1 MIKIPFPFIK
11 GFYRRNN
18 YGEPYVWYGEV
29 IGTNS
34 IKIYYGIVGKNISNQ
49 ILFTTR
55 DAYKELQSKIKAK
68 LKEGY
73 ITIDE
78 IRDCGS
84 LPVEESL
91 QDFLDKYL
99 PIIRTTDNGTTLAML
114 AKIFDNTN
122 NKLFNNNQYYL
133 GQWKINGLRC
143 IIRAEIDEQDIF
155 KRPKLKFISREGTI
169 WKSLSN
175 LEEYL
180 LQVIPKDVIDYMIYY
195 DFALDGE
202 LYLPGYSVNQI
213 NHIVKDSICIENS
226 KIQYW
231 CYDLVAND
239 IIAKER
245 YNYLLDKLGNFIPK
259 FVYKEQ
265 HIHNT
270 NRFVLLPSTTITTEM
285 EALSER
291 NNYIDLGFEGLILR
305 VPDAE
310 YACGKRSPK
319 YMIKYKSTND
329 GIFTIVD
336 IYPEDKRDIPLIKVK
351 NDINDATFEVHING
365 TFEYQKDILKNRDK
379 YINKQLFITFGER
392 SGVNQVPFHVKEV
405 RFWNY

>member
-29 IGTNS
+29 IGTNT

-49 ILFTTR
+49 IIFTTR
-55 DAYKELQSKIKAK
+55 DANKELQSKIKAK

-73 ITIDE
+73 ITINE

-91 QDFLDKYL
+91 QDFLNKYL
-99 PIIRTTDNGTTLAML
+99 PIIRTTDSGTTLAML
-114 AKIFDNTN
+114 AKAFDNTN
-122 NKLFNNNQYYL
+122 NKLFKNTDYYL

-143 IIRAEIDEQDIF
+143 IIHAEIDEQDIF
-155 KRPKLKFISREGTI
+155 KKVRLKFISREGTV
-169 WKSLSN
+169 WNSLSN

-180 LQVIPKDVIDYMIYY
+180 LMALPEDIINDMIYY
-195 DFALDGE
+195 HFALDGE

-213 NHIVKDSICIENS
+213 DHIIKDSKCIENS

-231 CYDLVAND
+231 CYDLITEYTSAR
-239 IIAKER
+239 ER
-245 YNYLLDKLGNFIPK
+245 YNYLLDKLGGFLINLI
-259 FVYKEQ
+259 YREQ
-265 HIHNT
+265 HLRNN
-270 NRFVLLPSTTITTEM
+270 NRFVLLPSTTVTTEM

-305 VPDAE
+305 NPYTE
-310 YACGKRSPK
+310 YACGKRSSK
-319 YMIKYKSTND
+319 YMIKYKSVKD
-329 GIFTIVD
+329 GVFTIMD

-392 SGVNQVPFHVKEV
+392 SGVNKVPFHVKEV

>member
-1 MIKIPFPFIK
+1 MTKLPFPFIK
-11 GFYRRNN
+11 GLYRRNN
-18 YGEPYVWYGEV
+18 YGEPYVWYGQV
-29 IGTNS
+29 IS
-34 IKIYYGIVGKNISNQ
+34 DYAIKIFYGIVGKGISDQ

-55 DAYKELQSKIKAK
+55 DAHKELQSKVKAK

-73 ITIDE
+73 VYLNE
-78 IRDCGS
+78 IRDCGQ

-91 QDFLDKYL
+91 QDFLEKYL
-99 PIIRTTDNGTTLAML
+99 PTVRSTDSGTTLAML
-114 AKIFDNTN
+114 AKVFDNTN
-122 NKLFNNNQYYL
+122 NKLFKNTDYYL

-143 IIRAEIDEQDIF
+143 IIRAEINEQDIF
-155 KRPKLKFISREGTI
+155 KKPKLIFISREGTI
-169 WKSLSN
+169 WNSLNN

-180 LQVIPKDVIDYMIYY
+180 LIALPEDMINAMIYY
-195 DFALDGE
+195 HLALDGE

-213 NHIVKDSICIENS
+213 NHIVKDSKCIENS

-231 CYDLVAND
+231 CYDLVTEDTSAG
-239 IIAKER
+239 ER
-245 YNYLLDKLGNFIPK
+245 YDYLLDKLGGFLINLT
-259 FVYKEQ
+259 YREQ
-265 HIHNT
+265 HLRND

-291 NNYIDLGFEGLILR
+291 NNYINLGFEGLILR
-305 VPDAE
+305 NPYAE

-319 YMIKYKSTND
+319 YMIKYKSVND
-329 GIFTIVD
+329 GVFTIVD

-405 RFWNY
+405 RLWND

>member
-1 MIKIPFPFIK
+1 MIQLPFPFIK

-29 IGTNS
+29 TGTNS
-34 IKIYYGIVGKNISNQ
+34 IKIYYGIVGKGISNQ

-55 DAYKELQSKIKAK
+55 DADKELQSKIKSK
-68 LKEGY
+68 RKEGY
-73 ITIDE
+73 INLDE

-99 PIIRTTDNGTTLAML
+99 PTIRSTDDGTTLAML
-114 AKIFDNTN
+114 AKVFDNTN
-122 NKLFNNNQYYL
+122 NKLFKDNQYYL

-155 KRPKLKFISREGTI
+155 RKPRLKFISREGTV

-180 LQVIPKDVIDYMIYY
+180 LLVLPDDMINAMVYY
-195 DFALDGE
+195 HLALDGE

-213 NHIVKDSICIENS
+213 NHIVKDATCSENT

-231 CYDLVAND
+231 CYDLVAED
-239 IIAKER
+239 TSAKER
-245 YNYLLDKLGNFIPK
+245 YNYLLEKLGGFLINLI
-259 FVYKEQ
+259 YREQ
-265 HIHNT
+265 HMRND
-270 NRFVLLPSTTITTEM
+270 NRFVLLPSTNITTEM

-291 NNYIDLGFEGLILR
+291 NHYIDLGFEGLILR

-329 GIFTIVD
+329 GVFTIVD
-336 IYPEDKRDIPLIKVK
+336 IYQEDKRDIPLIKVK
-351 NDINDATFEVHING
+351 NDINDTTFEVHING
-365 TFEYQKDILKNRDK
+365 TFDYQKTILMKRDE
-379 YINKQLFITFGER
+379 YIGKQLFITFGER

-405 RFWNY
+405 RIWNN

>member
-55 DAYKELQSKIKAK
+55 DADKELQSKIKAK

-99 PIIRTTDNGTTLAML
+99 PIVRTTDNGTTLAML

-169 WKSLSN
+169 WKSLTN

-180 LQVIPKDVIDYMIYY
+180 LQVIPNDVIESMIYY
-195 DFALDGE
+195 DFAFDGE

-213 NHIVKDSICIENS
+213 NHIVKDSTCIENS

-231 CYDLVAND
+231 CYDLVASD
-239 IIAKER
+239 IVAEER

-270 NRFVLLPSTTITTEM
+270 NRFVLLPSTTITTIIRI
-285 EALSER
+285 AIFIAKQAYLPCLVFKVSYQ
-291 NNYIDLGFEGLILR
+291 N
-305 VPDAE
+305 
-310 YACGKRSPK
+310 S
-319 YMIKYKSTND
+319 IKW
-329 GIFTIVD
+329 F
-336 IYPEDKRDIPLIKVK
+336 
-351 NDINDATFEVHING
+351 
-365 TFEYQKDILKNRDK
+365 
-379 YINKQLFITFGER
+379 
-392 SGVNQVPFHVKEV
+392 
-405 RFWNY
+405 